1 MSYKEI
7 KGNIFNSNA
16 MAIVNTVNCVGVM
29 GKGIALEYRLRYPDM
44 FNEYESICSQRIL
57 KPGQILPYRKS
68 KPWIL
73 NFAIK
78 NDWKQPSKAQWIEST
93 LQKFCSNYKEMGISS
108 VAFPLMGAMNGG
120 IPVELIWKLTRDYL
134 SEITDIDVEVYEFD
148 SAASDRLFEKLRMI
162 SFNEFIDIPNILS
175 KSKIKK
181 KYWIA
186 ILEAVRSN
194 EVKSLYQLVNYK
206 SEGKRIIGNTNIERL
221 YHFLSLQGENKVL
234 LF

>member
-29 GKGIALEYRLRYPDM
+29 GKGIALEYRLRYPEM
-44 FNEYESICSQRIL
+44 FAEYEAICNQKLL

-78 NDWKQPSKAQWIEST
+78 DDWKQPSKAQWIEST
-93 LQKFCSNYKEMGISS
+93 LQKFCSNYREMGVSS

-120 IPVELIWKLTRDYL
+120 IPVELIWTLTREYL
-134 SEITDIDVEVYEFD
+134 SEIKDIDVEVYEFD
-148 SAASDRLFEKLRMI
+148 SAASDGLFENLLMI
-162 SFNEFIDIPNILS
+162 SSDEFIEMQTILS
-175 KSKIKK
+175 KSNIKK
-181 KYWIA
+181 KYWVA
-186 ILEAVRSN
+186 ILEAVRST

-206 SEGKRIIGNTNIERL
+206 SEGKRIIGNTNVERL
-221 YHFLSLQGENKVL
+221 YQFLSLSGENKVS

>member
-44 FNEYESICSQRIL
+44 FAEYESICNQKLL

-78 NDWKQPSKAQWIEST
+78 DDWKQPSKAQWIEST
-93 LQKFCSNYKEMGISS
+93 LQKFCSNYREMGISS

-120 IPVELIWKLTRDYL
+120 IPVELIWTLTREYL
-134 SEITDIDVEVYEFD
+134 SEINDIDVEVYEFD
-148 SAASDRLFEKLRMI
+148 SASSDRLFENLLMI
-162 SFNEFIDIPNILS
+162 SSDEFIDMQTILS
-175 KSKIKK
+175 RSNIKK
-181 KYWIA
+181 KYWVA

-206 SEGKRIIGNTNIERL
+206 SEGKRIIGNTNVERL
-221 YHFLSLQGENKVL
+221 YHFLSLRNENKVS

>member
-7 KGNIFNSNA
+7 RGNIFNSNA

-44 FNEYESICSQRIL
+44 FAEYESICNQKLL

-78 NDWKQPSKAQWIEST
+78 DDWKQPSKAQWIEST
-93 LQKFCSNYKEMGISS
+93 LQKFCSNYREMGIYS

-120 IPVELIWKLTRDYL
+120 IPVELIWTLTREYL
-134 SEITDIDVEVYEFD
+134 SEINDIDVEVYEFD
-148 SAASDRLFEKLRMI
+148 SASSDRLFENLLMI
-162 SFNEFIDIPNILS
+162 SSDEFIDMQTILS
-175 KSKIKK
+175 RSNIKK
-181 KYWIA
+181 KYWVA

-206 SEGKRIIGNTNIERL
+206 SEGKRIIGNTNVERL
-221 YHFLSLQGENKVL
+221 YHFLSLRNENKVS